1 MKHVDVER
9 YTRELNQPMGC
20 VGNDMVGLAQT
31 TEYRLNDRL
40 KKKKSVVSC
49 EAQLAEKFSAVQCSA
64 RQR

>member
-1 MKHVDVER
+1 MKQVDVER

-31 TEYRLNDRL
+31 TEYMLNDRL
-40 KKKKSVVSC
+40 TKISLLSVVRPSL
-49 EAQLAEKFSAVQCSA
+49 QKSSVQCSA